1 MEFQEIRLLC
11 NKISRETNMKMLIN
25 GKSGI
30 SVDISEIRP
39 HVADLERD
47 RLDHV
52 LAYQRLL
59 AGKNI
64 TRTIVRQSKEA
75 VFISTRDG
83 RFVDVNQPLL
93 DMLGYDVED
102 VIGQEISNL
111 YSNPHEAHKMLREV
125 EQKGYVIDYRVKLY
139 RKDGTELSCLI
150 TSTVRWY
157 NDDSIPGNEPLYK
170 SWVRKA
176 I

>member
-1 MEFQEIRLLC
+1 
-11 NKISRETNMKMLIN
+11 MKTTTASDLTT
-25 GKSGI
+25 GFEVST
-30 SVDISEIRP
+30 IRP
-39 HVADLERD
+39 RVAELERD
-47 RLDHV
+47 DLEHM

-64 TRTIVRQSKEA
+64 TRTIVRQSKDA
-75 VFISTRDG
+75 IFISTGDG

-93 DMLGYDVED
+93 DLLGYDVED
-102 VIGQEISNL
+102 MVGQYIKSICV
-111 YSNPHEAHKMLREV
+111 NPSDGEMLQQEV
-125 EQKGYVIDYRVKLY
+125 EQKGYVIDYRIRLY
-139 RKDGTELSCLI
+139 KKDGTEMVCAV

-157 NDDSIPGNEPLYK
+157 NDESIPGNQPLFK